1 MEAKKSWWKSKTL
14 WGTLLGTA
22 VSIAAATGHP
32 VSPELVEGGS
42 ALIDVGL
49 ALAGGG
55 LAAYGRAAATTA
67 IGG

>member
-1 MEAKKSWWKSKTL
+1 MNKKPWWMSKTM

-22 VSIAAATGHP
+22 FSVAAATGHP
-32 VSPELVEGGS
+32 VSPELVEGGN

-55 LAAYGRAAATTA
+55 LAAYGRVTATTA